1 MSPRRQSPLT
11 LEYILLGIIARSPI
25 HGYNIYKELNRLDGI
40 GMVWQIKQS
49 QLYAL
54 LDKLE
59 TQDLI
64 HATRLET
71 DSYPP
76 RKEYQLTPQGITEFD
91 HWRSSPVTHPRDLR
105 QEFLARLYFAR
116 QAGPQ
121 VTQLLLEKQETLAI
135 RWQAETQVEL
145 SDLSPDQDYERA
157 VLLFRLRQIEASID
171 SLTYCK
177 FKLASIEDAQT
188 PEGA

>member
-1 MSPRRQSPLT
+1 MSPRRQSPLA
-11 LEYILLGIIARSPI
+11 LEYILLGIIGRSPI

-59 TQDLI
+59 TQELI

-76 RKEYQLTPQGITEFD
+76 RKEYQLTPLGIIEFK
-91 HWRSSPVTHPRDLR
+91 HWRSSPVKHPRDLR

-116 QAGPQ
+116 LAGRAGN
-121 VTQLLLEKQETLAI
+121 TCSCLA
-135 RWQAETQVEL
+135 
-145 SDLSPDQDYERA
+145 
-157 VLLFRLRQIEASID
+157 
-171 SLTYCK
+171 
-177 FKLASIEDAQT
+177 
-188 PEGA
+188 G